1 MKLTKRYIVL
11 FFVLAL
17 TLMTIPAFAGSQFG
31 PRIPTAYFATTGV
44 GESDQGIP
52 PDPYETFSYDL
63 ALRDAG
69 IENFNVVYYT
79 SVLPPESNEVPIET
93 VKRHFHH
100 GAVLETIMAKAGGNK
115 GDTVAAGIGRVW
127 AVDAEGK
134 TVGGFAAEYE
144 RIYMQQKVD
153 AETAKQDAVKQLTA
167 SLKHELGIRK
177 LKQKGE
183 MKFNV
188 TSLFIQNNY
197 GIALAALGFV
207 NFIYPDPIPVQ
218 TGDNLR
224 TTKK

>member
-1 MKLTKRYIVL
+1 MKLTKRFRVL

-17 TLMTIPAFAGSQFG
+17 TLMTVPAFAGSRFG
-31 PRIPTAYFATTGV
+31 PRIPTTYFATTGV

-79 SVLPPESNEVPIET
+79 SVLPPESHEVPIGT
-93 VKRHFHH
+93 VKRYFHH

-127 AVDAEGK
+127 ALDAEGK
-134 TVGGFAAEYE
+134 TIGGFAAEYE
-144 RIYMQQKVD
+144 RIYNQQKVD
-153 AETAKQDAVKQLTA
+153 TETAKQDAVKQLTA
-167 SLKHELGIRK
+167 SLKHELSIRK

-188 TSLFIQNNY
+188 TSLYIQNNY
-197 GIALAALGFV
+197 GMALAALGFV
-207 NFIYPDPIPVQ
+207 NFIYPDPIPVR
-218 TGDNLR
+218 TGD
-224 TTKK
+224 KKPQ